1 MPEVTP
7 DLDWLDSLSRNEAV
21 HELKSCCGSDRWAS
35 ELVDRRPF
43 QTFEQLLIDA
53 NEVWWQLAPAD
64 WLEAFRSHPKIGE
77 KKAEAATS
85 KQSSEWSK
93 GEQGGIKHASAETT
107 ERLAALNVEYEKKFG
122 YIFIVCATG
131 KSSEEMLAILRERI
145 ENEPGAELR
154 TAAAEQ
160 AKITELRLRKLL
172 QGRPTQNLRPKT

>member
-1 MPEVTP
+1 MAEVVTR
-7 DLDWLDSLSRNEAV
+7 DLHWLNSLARSEAV
-21 HELKSCCGSDRWAS
+21 KELKSCCGSDQWAS
-35 ELVDRRPF
+35 QLIDRRPF
-43 QTFEQLLIDA
+43 KTFEELLTSA

-77 KKAEAATS
+77 KKAEATTS

-93 GEQGGIKHASAETT
+93 GEQAGVHDASPETT
-107 ERLAALNVEYEKKFG
+107 AELAHLNVDYEKKFG

-131 KSSEEMLAILRERI
+131 KSSDEMLAILRERI
-145 ENEPGAELR
+145 ENEPSAELR

-172 QGRPTQNLRPKT
+172 QGGP